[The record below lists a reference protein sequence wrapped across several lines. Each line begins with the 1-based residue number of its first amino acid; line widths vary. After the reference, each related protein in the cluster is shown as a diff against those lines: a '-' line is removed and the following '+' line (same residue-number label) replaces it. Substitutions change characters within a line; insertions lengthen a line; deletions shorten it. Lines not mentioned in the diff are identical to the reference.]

1 MKKLILSVLFLML
14 SLASFSQTFVKKY
27 TSAIAEKAGVLGEWK
42 DISITVVFNE
52 QKTGDIVFYYPNGT
66 TKRFHQIGDVETNKT
81 TSGEG
86 YQIIYCIDNSDGKDV
101 AIQLFDSNQTLRI
114 LLTVGCSKILKWK
127 QNG

>member
-101 AIQLFDSNQTLRI
+101 AIQLFDDNETLRI
-114 LLTVGCSKILKWK
+114 LISKGYFVEFHK
-127 QNG
+127 

>member
-27 TSAIAEKAGVLGEWK
+27 TSAIAEKAGVLGEWQ
-42 DISITVVFNE
+42 DVSITVVFNE

-114 LLTVGCSKILKWK
+114 LLTKGYSVEFHRD
-127 QNG
+127 

>member
-27 TSAIAEKAGVLGEWK
+27 TSAIAEKAGVLGEWQ

-114 LLTVGCSKILKWK
+114 LLTKGYSVEFHRD
-127 QNG
+127 